1 MIDYGLQTIF
11 VYCFT
16 QDYVMAQERPFLLSS
31 FPTFLN
37 TDWLLLFLKFAT
49 IRDSPYH
56 VHVGAEIGVEGYI
69 RHINKI
75 GDIYSSW

>member
-1 MIDYGLQTIF
+1 
-11 VYCFT
+11 
-16 QDYVMAQERPFLLSS
+16 MAQERPFLLSS